1 MSSDGPTLNDG
12 PGHNRGHNHGHGHAH
27 SHPRTAGQQA
37 HAHEKG
43 QSAKRKQP
51 TVEDHLDSPTE
62 GAGHLFDLPVMP
74 SAVDVFDTTLR
85 DGSQQEGLSLTVD
98 DKLRVAEQLDH
109 LGVTFIEGGW
119 PGANPKD
126 EEFFAR
132 APSELALSTATLV
145 AFGSTRRAGVKAEDD
160 DNLRHLVKAQTPAVC
175 IVAKSSEMHVVDAL
189 RTSLDEAVAMVA
201 DSVEFL
207 RSNDL
212 RVFLD
217 AEHFFDGYKANPEF
231 TMRILRAAEEAGAET
246 LVLCDTNGGTL
257 PHEVERIVATV
268 FSGFD
273 TQLGVHFHNDSGCA
287 VANSLA
293 AVGVGA
299 THVQGCVNGYGER
312 AGNTDLSATIP
323 NLSLKLRVK
332 TIPEDRFERLTPVA
346 HHIAELVNIAP
357 NPQQPFVGASVFAH
371 KAGLHTSAIARRS
384 DAYEHIS
391 PELVGNGTRFVVS
404 ELAGRSTLAF
414 KAAELGLELDSDAM
428 GSVLDSLK
436 RLEHE
441 GYHFEVADASLEL
454 LLRNSTG
461 WEQRF
466 FDLESYRVIADHT
479 LVRSTEATVKV
490 FVEDERIVASAE
502 GNGPV
507 NALDAALRG
516 AIGSRYPALADIHLV
531 DYRVRVLNSSK
542 GTGSVT
548 RVLIDSTDGDRTWT
562 TIGVSEDI
570 IEASWQALSDSIVY
584 GLLRATAAVKE

>member
-1 MSSDGPTLNDG
+1 
-12 PGHNRGHNHGHGHAH
+12 
-27 SHPRTAGQQA
+27 
-37 HAHEKG
+37 
-43 QSAKRKQP
+43 
-51 TVEDHLDSPTE
+51 
-62 GAGHLFDLPVMP
+62 LPALP
-74 SAVDVFDTTLR
+74 AAVDVFDTTLR

-132 APSELALSTATLV
+132 APKELSLSRATLV

-160 DNLRHLVKAQTPAVC
+160 ETLRHLVNAGTEAVC

-189 RTSLDEAVAMVA
+189 RTTLDEAVAMVA

-207 RSNDL
+207 RANDL

-217 AEHFFDGYKANPEF
+217 AEHFFDGYKANAEF
-231 TMRILRAAEEAGAET
+231 SKRILRAAEEAGAET

-257 PHEVERIVATV
+257 PYEVERIVTDV
-268 FSGFD
+268 LGSYE

-312 AGNTDLSATIP
+312 AGNTDLSAAIP
-323 NLSLKLRVK
+323 DLSLKLRVG
-332 TIPEDRFERLTPVA
+332 TIPPERLELLTPVS

-357 NPQQPFVGASVFAH
+357 NPQQPFVGGSVFAH

-404 ELAGRSTLAF
+404 EMAGRSTLVM
-414 KAAELGLELDSDAM
+414 KAKELGLELDSQAM
-428 GSVLDSLK
+428 SSVLDSLK

-441 GYHFEVADASLEL
+441 GYHFEVADGSLEL

-461 WEQRF
+461 WEQTF
-466 FDLESYRVIADHT
+466 FDLESYRVIADQGEGQ
-479 LVRSTEATVKV
+479 STEATVKV
-490 FVEDERIVASAE
+490 LVGDERIVATAE

-507 NALDAALRG
+507 NALDGAVRA
-516 AIGSRYPALADIHLV
+516 AIGARYPALSGVHLV
-531 DYRVRVLNSSK
+531 DYRVRVLDSAR

-562 TIGVSEDI
+562 TIGVSENI
-570 IEASWQALSDSIVY
+570 IAASWQALSDSIVY
-584 GLLRATAAVKE
+584 GLLHAGAPAGE